1 MSEEVQLYLD
11 DARQTMNNALV
22 HLDNELVKIRA
33 GKANP
38 HMLDGITVDY
48 YGVMSPLSQ
57 VSNISTPDAR
67 TIFIQPWDKSIIEPI
82 EKAIQKANLGF
93 NPVNNGEVIRI
104 AVPPLTEERR
114 KQLVKQVKT
123 EGEAAKVSIRNV
135 RRDTNEELKTL
146 KKEGIPE
153 DEIKKGEEEV
163 QKLTDGF
170 IKKVDEL
177 LEKKEKEIM
186 TV

>member
-1 MSEEVQLYLD
+1 MSEEVQLYLE
-11 DARQTMNNALV
+11 DAKDTMNNAIT
-22 HLDNELVKIRA
+22 HLENELAKIRA

-38 HMLDGITVDY
+38 HMLDGLAIDY
-48 YGVMSPLSQ
+48 YGTMSPLSQ
-57 VSNISTPDAR
+57 VSNISTPDAK
-67 TIFIQPWDKSIIEPI
+67 TIFIQPWDKKMIELI
-82 EKAIQKANLGF
+82 EKSILKANLGF

-104 AVPPLTEERR
+104 AVPPLSEERR

-123 EGEAAKVSIRNV
+123 EGETAKVSIRNV
-135 RRDTNEELKTL
+135 RRDTNEGLKAL

-153 DEIKKGEEEV
+153 DEIKKAEEDV
-163 QKLTDGF
+163 QKLTDNF
-170 IKKVDEL
+170 SKRVDEL